1 MYPLLISAATT
12 LGSKL
17 IDSFQQAAERKQAVA
32 GERFDRLMSHL
43 ETQAAGATSGV
54 APAPGAAVNPQV
66 NRLKQLQQQILDSP
80 ELKAAIQST
89 DPTKP
94 LNLQV
99 SPEGKVTIQSGES
112 PARTV
117 SLGPETA
124 QKARELGALLG
135 GGLPCAS
142 LQQSAQAA
150 TALAAHSSTP
160 VTLHY

>member
-43 ETQAAGATSGV
+43 ETQAPGATHGV

-80 ELKAAIQST
+80 ELKAALQST

-94 LNLQV
+94 LNLQI

-135 GGLPCAS
+135 SGLPCAS

-150 TALAAHSSTP
+150 TALAAHSGAP
-160 VTLHY
+160 VTLRC

>member
-17 IDSFQQAAERKQAVA
+17 IDSYQQAAERRQAVA
-32 GERFDRLMSHL
+32 GEKFDRLMSHL
-43 ETQAAGATSGV
+43 EAHSASSTSG
-54 APAPGAAVNPQV
+54 AASAAGAAVNPQV
-66 NRLKQLQQQILDSP
+66 NRLKQLQQQLLESP
-80 ELKAAIQST
+80 ELSSAIQST

-94 LNLQV
+94 LSLQV
-99 SPEGKVTIQSGES
+99 SPEGKVTIQSGDR

-135 GGLPCAS
+135 SGIPCAS

-150 TALAAHSSTP
+150 TALAAHSTAP
-160 VTLHY
+160 VTLPC

>member
-17 IDSFQQAAERKQAVA
+17 IDSYQRAAERREAVS
-32 GERFDRLMSHL
+32 GEKFDRLMSHL
-43 ETQAAGATSGV
+43 EAQSAGTMSGASAAA
-54 APAPGAAVNPQV
+54 GAAVNPQL
-66 NRLKQLQQQILDSP
+66 NRLKQLQQQLLESP
-80 ELKAAIQST
+80 ELKSAIQST

-94 LNLQV
+94 LSLQV
-99 SPEGKVTIQSGES
+99 SPEGKVTIQSGDS

-124 QKARELGALLG
+124 LKARELGALLG
-135 GGLPCAS
+135 SGMPCAS

-150 TALAAHSSTP
+150 SALAAHSATP
-160 VTLHY
+160 VTLRC